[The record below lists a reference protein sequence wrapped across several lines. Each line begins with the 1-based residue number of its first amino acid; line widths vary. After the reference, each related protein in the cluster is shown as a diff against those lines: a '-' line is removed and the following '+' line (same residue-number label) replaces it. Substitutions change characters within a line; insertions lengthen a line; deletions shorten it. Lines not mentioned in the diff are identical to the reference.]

1 MSTVSLV
8 TGGNRGIGREVCRQ
22 LAELGHVVLLTAR
35 SADAAATAARA
46 VHAEPLQLDVTDPAS
61 IAAAARQVGERH
73 GQLDVLV
80 NNAAIDYDTWQ
91 RAIDADLAVV
101 REAAETNL
109 YGPWLMVQQFLPLLR
124 ASEHPRIVNVSS
136 EAASLAGMGG
146 GTPAYTA
153 SKVAL
158 NALTRML
165 AAELRADH
173 VLVNAVCPGW
183 VATDMGGPGGRPFEA
198 GAASVVW
205 AATLPDSG
213 PTGGFFRDA
222 HPLPWLAPAVTST
235 NRAWDRDRP
244 TVVRRGQLQCEC
256 NVCDQRVRCDQCE
269 HPRARRPRHDA
280 AATTAM

>member
-1 MSTVSLV
+1 MSTITLV

-22 LAELGHVVLLTAR
+22 LAGRGHNVVLTAR
-35 SADAAATAARA
+35 SAEAAATAARA
-46 VHAEPLQLDVTDPAS
+46 AGAEPLPLDVTDPGS

-73 GQLDVLV
+73 GRLDVLV

-124 ASEHPRIVNVSS
+124 ASEHPRIVIVSS
-136 EAASLAGMGG
+136 EAASLASMGG

-165 AAELRADH
+165 AAELRRDH

-183 VATDMGGPGGRPFEA
+183 VATDMGGPGGRLVEA

-213 PTGGFFRDA
+213 PTGGFFRDGR
-222 HPLPWLAPAVTST
+222 PLPW
-235 NRAWDRDRP
+235 
-244 TVVRRGQLQCEC
+244 
-256 NVCDQRVRCDQCE
+256 
-269 HPRARRPRHDA
+269 
-280 AATTAM
+280 